1 MNSYE
6 KIINIMRNQGAVKN
20 PIGLQL
26 AEMTDA
32 TSCDVGELH
41 LEAEDL
47 LISQHLTDYEIKI
60 DVEDNGKLNSTT
72 TTVAQH
78 RHDIDT
84 FTSTETKIK
93 VYGKLKKGDLVL
105 VQRLSDEKY
114 VIIEKL
120 LEAADEN

>member
-32 TSCDVGELH
+32 ISCNIGELH
-41 LEAEDL
+41 LEADDL

-60 DVEDNGKLNSTT
+60 DVEDKGELNSIT

-78 RHDIDT
+78 KHDIDT
-84 FTSTETKIK
+84 FTSTGTKIK
-93 VYGKLKKGDLVL
+93 VRGKLKKGDIVL
-105 VQRLSDEKY
+105 IQRMSDEKY
-114 VIIEKL
+114 MIIEKV
-120 LEAADEN
+120 LEAADES

>member
-1 MNSYE
+1 MDAYE
-6 KIINIMRNQGAVKN
+6 KIIKIMRNQGAVKN
-20 PIGLQL
+20 PVSLQL

-60 DVEDNGKLNSTT
+60 DIEDKGELNSAT

-78 RHDIDT
+78 KHDIAT
-84 FTSTETKIK
+84 FTSIETKIK
-93 VYGKLKKGDLVL
+93 VHGKLKKGDLVL

-120 LEAADEN
+120 LEAADEG

>member
-32 TSCDVGELH
+32 TSCNIGELH
-41 LEAEDL
+41 LEADDL

-60 DVEDNGKLNSTT
+60 DVEDKGKLNSTT

>member
-1 MNSYE
+1 MDAYE
-6 KIINIMRNQGAVKN
+6 KIISIMRNQGAVKN

-32 TSCDVGELH
+32 TSCDIGELH

-47 LISQHLTDYEIKI
+47 FISQHLTDYEIEIELSGYKKDAI
-60 DVEDNGKLNSTT
+60 
-72 TTVAQH
+72 
-78 RHDIDT
+78 I
-84 FTSTETKIK
+84 
-93 VYGKLKKGDLVL
+93 YGHLKKGDIVL
-105 VQRLSDEKY
+105 IQRISDEKY